1 MGKFPPVVRF
11 SFHKPVLNAEKSSC
25 DKKMN
30 NNTNFG
36 AEDKVVGWGDGM
48 GFNDRRGVS
57 FYEYKL
63 ERVMKRLGVG
73 AYTFN
78 WDRWGCYVDFHY
90 KGEHYRFEHSVEKA
104 RAKGLNLRNGSE
116 TFIEVVLTLEDLAR
130 IVERGIYGLETWVSG
145 IKCHADSADEVPEY
159 FKMLGFSEIP
169 AGPEGVRR
177 RYELLAR
184 EVPSDGKDSEEKLR
198 HLKKAAEQ
206 AINYFGEK
214 H

>member
-1 MGKFPPVVRF
+1 M
-11 SFHKPVLNAEKSSC
+11 
-25 DKKMN
+25 
-30 NNTNFG
+30 
-36 AEDKVVGWGDGM
+36 VVGWGDGM
-48 GFNDRRGVS
+48 GFNQHRGVS

-63 ERVMKRLGVG
+63 ERVMKRLGVST
-73 AYTFN
+73 YTFN
-78 WDRWGCYVDFHY
+78 WDRWGCFVDFYY

-145 IKCHADSADEVPEY
+145 IKYHSVSADELPEC

-177 RYELLAR
+177 RYEALVR
-184 EVPSDGKDSEEKLR
+184 EVPSNGKDSEEKLR

-206 AINYFGEK
+206 AINHFKENESNIL
-214 H
+214 

>member
-1 MGKFPPVVRF
+1 
-11 SFHKPVLNAEKSSC
+11 
-25 DKKMN
+25 
-30 NNTNFG
+30 
-36 AEDKVVGWGDGM
+36 
-48 GFNDRRGVS
+48 
-57 FYEYKL
+57 
-63 ERVMKRLGVG
+63 MKRLGVS

-78 WDRWGCYVDFHY
+78 WDRWGSFVDFHY

-104 RAKGLNLRNGSE
+104 RNKGLNLRNGSD

-145 IKCHADSADEVPEY
+145 IKYDAVSAEIPEY

-169 AGPEGVRR
+169 AGPEGVRN
-177 RYELLAR
+177 RYQVLSR

-206 AINYFGEK
+206 AIDYFREK
-214 H
+214 QEH